1 MGCHVFQGIF
11 PTQGSNP
18 HLLHCR
24 QILYLLSHQGWLYFI
39 FDKFT
44 PWHLAGQGPF
54 SLPLLFASWPILAC
68 SVAPR
73 LSSPTPHTIW
83 PICLHIAGGL
93 FFSPAPWLP
102 CFLGV
107 CGGGRGTRTWPPMP
121 PHSVFHIPDVWH
133 PLPQHF
139 PRRAGCE

>member
-1 MGCHVFQGIF
+1 MTSSPLGIWQGKEEYC
-11 PTQGSNP
+11 
-18 HLLHCR
+18 L
-24 QILYLLSHQGWLYFI
+24 
-39 FDKFT
+39 
-44 PWHLAGQGPF
+44 
-54 SLPLLFASWPILAC
+54 LLFASWPILAC

-107 CGGGRGTRTWPPMP
+107 CGGGSGIRTWPPISP
-121 PHSVFHIPDVWH
+121 SSVFHIPDVWQ

-139 PRRAGCE
+139 PRKAGYELGSVGCLGSRDSEYLSQGRRKRGMGGRERPKGCWVIL